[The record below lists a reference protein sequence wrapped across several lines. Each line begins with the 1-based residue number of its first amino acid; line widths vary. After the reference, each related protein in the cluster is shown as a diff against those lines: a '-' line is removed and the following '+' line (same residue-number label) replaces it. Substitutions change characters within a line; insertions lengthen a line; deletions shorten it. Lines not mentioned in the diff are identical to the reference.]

1 MTRFKRSLLMGL
13 LLAAAACSAWAQSQA
28 PWPNRPI
35 KIIVPT
41 PPAGAYDK
49 IIRPVAQDMAET
61 LRQPIVVENRP
72 GAGNIVGTAAG
83 AAAAPDGYTFVMTG
97 MVNAIAASL
106 FDNVP
111 YDINKD
117 FVHIGS
123 LGEGPQWLVVRTDL
137 GINSL
142 AQLVC
147 EAKTNPGKINYATSG
162 AGSTGHLIMEQLAR
176 VAQLQLT
183 HVPYK
188 GGAPAL
194 QDVLAGVVA
203 VTVIPPAG
211 AEPHVKAGKLKV
223 LAVSSAERT
232 ASNPD
237 IPTFAELVYKE
248 LTAASWVGLS
258 APKGTPPD
266 ITARFYAALKTT
278 LDKPAIRSQMVAMG
292 VNPVFVGPDGY
303 TQLMLAD
310 TVRWGR
316 LIRAVNLKAQ

>member
-123 LGEGPQWLVVRTDL
+123 LGEGPQWLVVRIDL

-142 AQLVC
+142 AQLVG

-237 IPTFAELVYKE
+237 IPTFAELGYKE

-292 VNPVFVGPDGY
+292 VNPVYVGPDGY

-310 TVRWGR
+310 TDRWGR
-316 LIRAVNLKAQ
+316 LIRALNLKAQ

>member
-142 AQLVC
+142 AQLVG

-237 IPTFAELVYKE
+237 IPTFAELGYKE

-310 TVRWGR
+310 TDRWGR
-316 LIRAVNLKAQ
+316 LIRALNLKAQ